1 MINQSGDESYRAGHK
16 EPSASGV
23 IASIIAAIVMSIVK
37 NLTFITLFAVYA
49 FRPDL
54 PECTACPQFDI
65 PI

>member
-1 MINQSGDESYRAGHK
+1 MINQSVDEAYSSQHK
-16 EPSASGV
+16 EPSSGGA
-23 IASIIAAIVMSIVK
+23 IAMLIAAIVLSIAK
-37 NLTFITLFAVYA
+37 NLTFITLFAIYA

>member
-1 MINQSGDESYRAGHK
+1 MVVGS
-16 EPSASGV
+16 
-23 IASIIAAIVMSIVK
+23 IVMSIVK

-65 PI
+65 PVQAIARESLSQDQQAVYNDCLAT